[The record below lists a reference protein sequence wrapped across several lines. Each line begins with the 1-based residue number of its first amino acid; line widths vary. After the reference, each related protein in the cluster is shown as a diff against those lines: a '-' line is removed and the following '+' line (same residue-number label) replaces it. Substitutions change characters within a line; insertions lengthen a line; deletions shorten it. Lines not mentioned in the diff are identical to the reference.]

1 MNESIRAKLK
11 KYVLYISAVFFVI
24 IGLHLIYIYS
34 YEGAQSEAIEW
45 GSVSEAI
52 IGSFPSFNP
61 LVPSNDHNAY
71 INGLLYRSLL
81 EYSTD
86 SNNFESDLASCDR
99 ENLLFI
105 SCVIDTNAVW
115 SDGTNITPEDVKATL
130 NIIRETRVNPIIAS
144 LLDNT
149 TIETWDTTITFSN
162 TNKDINF
169 LQVLLQPILPAKVV
183 ERLDSDNID
192 GKFSEI
198 NGVYSGR
205 FTLASISQD
214 ETVGITKITL
224 WKNESYFNNDM
235 YIQFLILNLFRDE
248 THFLKNRNS
257 FNIFNDKNN
266 IVAGSI
272 PRLEDKQYT
281 LSQFVASFF
290 NSESLDLEL
299 RKFISGVL
307 ERDKI
312 VDAVWENKVLTS
324 LNPFLSDIDID
335 VDNNDFDIEEY
346 MNEKWFYSKTSLLK
360 NIIAQETAQQETAQN
375 NQIISQEAQIQEEII
390 PAKVQSELSYVISPT
405 TQRYNFISED
415 NVLITWQVDAGVE
428 AVYIWEYQLSGFSPG
443 DDVFYYRLLESF
455 DSIVEGEN
463 NYEIYFETNGE
474 KRFIEEFTYVYYTD
488 SEELTRVQET
498 FFNSQ
503 ETQSFPREQIS
514 DEIETQEDSQAETPQ
529 LANEIEN
536 LEISTEQI
544 QQLSDNLYYNA
555 SWEAFSLDITY
566 TKSDALM
573 ESAMQEMVR
582 LLEENGI
589 AVNLI
594 VTDLGDITVKLR
606 NESLEYDIIL
616 LWINLGYFD
625 SNIFPYMHSSQAKN
639 GYNFSNYKKLSV
651 DILLEELKSNNL
663 EVSKKQELEEKMLDI
678 IKDDAIIK
686 VFYTPKISL
695 LVDRNIK
702 NYNFPD
708 FIPDATTRYYP
719 LLNSY
724 LTEKRMIDTDDK
736 SAFGFIAF
744 LFRQLFS

>member
-24 IGLHLIYIYS
+24 IGAHLLYIYS
-34 YEGAQSEAIEW
+34 YDGAQSEAIEW

-52 IGSFPSFNP
+52 IGSFPNFNP

-86 SNNFESDLASCDR
+86 SNSFESDLASCDR

-115 SDGTNITPEDVKATL
+115 SDGTNITPDDIKATL
-130 NIIRETRVNPIIAS
+130 NIIKETKVNPIIAS
-144 LLDNT
+144 LLEWT

-162 TNKDINF
+162 TSKDINF
-169 LQVLLQPILPAKVV
+169 LQVLLQPILPSKVV
-183 ERLDSDNID
+183 ERLDNDNID

-198 NGVYSGR
+198 NGVYSWR

-214 ETVGITKITL
+214 ETVWVTKITL
-224 WKNESYFNNDM
+224 WKNKSYFNNDM

-272 PRLEDKQYT
+272 PRLDTKQYT
-281 LSQFVASFF
+281 LSQFVGSFF
-290 NSESLDLEL
+290 NSETLDLQL
-299 RKFISGVL
+299 RKYISKVL
-307 ERDKI
+307 DRDTI
-312 VDAVWENKVLTS
+312 VDALWNNKVVKS
-324 LNPFLSDIDID
+324 LNPFLSDINIDIA
-335 VDNNDFDIEEY
+335 NTDFDIEEY
-346 MNEKWFYSKTSLLK
+346 MNEKGFYSKTSLLK
-360 NIIAQETAQQETAQN
+360 NVIAMETAQQLVSQN
-375 NQIISQEAQIQEEII
+375 NQLISGEAQIQREEII
-390 PAKVQSELSYVISPT
+390 PAKVQSELKYVFSPT
-405 TQRYNFISED
+405 SQKYNFISED
-415 NVLITWQVDAGVE
+415 NILITWRVDAWVD
-428 AVYIWEYQLSGFSPG
+428 AVYVWDYRLNWFSTG

-463 NYEIYFETNGE
+463 IYEIYFESNGE
-474 KRFIEEFTYVYYTD
+474 KRLIEEFNYIYYKD
-488 SEELTRVQET
+488 SEELTRVQES
-498 FFNSQ
+498 FFNA
-503 ETQSFPREQIS
+503 ETTQDFPREQIS
-514 DEIETQEDSQAETPQ
+514 SDRETPE
-529 LANEIEN
+529 LISEIDN
-536 LEISTEQI
+536 LEISSAQI
-544 QQLSDNLYYNA
+544 QELSDKFYYNA
-555 SWEAFSLDITY
+555 SWEVFSLNITY
-566 TKSDALM
+566 TQSDAIM
-573 ESAMQEMVR
+573 ESAMQEIVR

-589 AVNLI
+589 AVNLT

-606 NESLEYDIIL
+606 NESLEYDVIL

-625 SNIFPYMHSSQAKN
+625 SNIFPYLHSSQAEN

-695 LVDRNIK
+695 LVDKNIK

-708 FIPDATTRYYP
+708 FIPDATRRYYP
-719 LLNSY
+719 LLSSY
-724 LTEKRMIDTDDK
+724 LIEKRMINMDDK

-744 LFRQLFS
+744 LIRQLFS